1 MDDRTLARR
10 EHGNFLAALGSL
22 ATQVEGHVVRQG
34 DGVTVVLTGSPI
46 RLFNHILVEDPGAT
60 GDAIAARISDGVAL
74 ARARGDRFLISL
86 RAGTDDGLVP
96 RMAELG
102 LVPLVEGTF
111 MPGMAMRLGGDS
123 LGDDRL
129 EAAGHE
135 IRVVD
140 DAAGIRDHVVA
151 VAAGF
156 GFPEEI
162 AGQVVTPALLGRPGI
177 RVYVGYVDGRPV
189 TTGLGFRTG
198 TTMGVYN
205 IATVPSHRRRGY
217 GDAMTRRILGD
228 GVADGCT
235 VAILQSSDM
244 GRPIYERLGFRA
256 VVEYVAYADPP
267 GADEP
272 DGT

>member
-1 MDDRTLARR
+1 MNDATLARL

-34 DGVTVVLTGSPI
+34 DGVTAVLTGSPI
-46 RLFNHILVEDPGAT
+46 RLFNHILVEGSDPITEIVAAQLA
-60 GDAIAARISDGVAL
+60 DAVAL
-74 ARARGDRFLISL
+74 ARERGDRFLVSL
-86 RAGTDDGLVP
+86 RAGTDDRLVP

-102 LVPLVEGTF
+102 LVSIAEGPF
-111 MPGMAMRLGGDS
+111 MPGMAMRLRDGA
-123 LGDDRL
+123 LGDDRP
-129 EAAGHE
+129 EAADQE

-140 DAAGIRDHVVA
+140 DVAGIRDHVVA

-162 AGQVVTPALLGRPGI
+162 AGQVVTQALLGRPGI

-198 TTMGVYN
+198 STMGVYN

-217 GDAMTRRILGD
+217 GEAMTRRILGD

-244 GRPIYERLGFRA
+244 GRPIYERLGFRS